1 MSPWRIEV
9 RDPADP
15 AALAAVV
22 AYSAELDA
30 RFGESSPTITDPHLD
45 DYRRPTGTFLVVV
58 DESGD
63 ALGCAGLRTIETD
76 AYGAVAEVKR
86 MWVSPLLRGQGVGR
100 ALLERLHEE
109 ARVRGL
115 TQVVL
120 DSRRDLDDARRLY
133 VGAGYADIDRY
144 NANADATVW
153 MRVDLGSGRRTYA
166 SVMLVDEHGAVLL
179 QHRDAHAPRA
189 PLLWGM
195 VGGAVEAGE
204 KPEEAAYRELREE
217 TGIELAPGALDL
229 WSSDSFTWSDGS
241 DADYRVFV
249 AATSLTDADVV
260 LGEGL
265 AIVFVPAAEIASL
278 PLTESGRHFILSFLA
293 SDSYRALLAR

>member
-1 MSPWRIEV
+1 MSPWRIEP

-15 AALAAVV
+15 AAVAAVE
-22 AYSAELDA
+22 AYSSELAA
-30 RFGESSPTITDPHLD
+30 RFGESSPTISDPHLD
-45 DYRRPTGTFLVVV
+45 DYRRPTGAFLVVV
-58 DESGD
+58 DESGR

-76 AYGAVAEVKR
+76 AYGTVAEVKR

-109 ARVRGL
+109 TRVRGL

-133 VGAGYADIDRY
+133 VRAGYADIDRY
-144 NANADATVW
+144 NDNADATVW

-166 SVMLVDEHGAVLL
+166 SVMLVDEHGALLL

-189 PLLWGM
+189 PLRWGM

-204 KPEEAAYRELREE
+204 SPEEAAYRELREE
-217 TGIELAPGALDL
+217 TGIVLGPGELEL

-265 AIVFVPAAEIASL
+265 AIVFVPASEVAAL
-278 PLTESGRHFILSFLA
+278 PLTESGRHFVLRLLA
-293 SDSYRALLAR
+293 SDRYRTFRPR

>member
-15 AALAAVV
+15 AAVAAVA
-22 AYSAELDA
+22 AYSSELDA
-30 RFGESSPTITDPHLD
+30 RFGESSPTISDPHLD
-45 DYRRPTGTFLVVV
+45 DYRRPAGTFLVVV

-63 ALGCAGLRTIETD
+63 VLGCAGLRTIETD
-76 AYGAVAEVKR
+76 VYGTVAEVKR

-120 DSRRDLDDARRLY
+120 DSRRDLEDARRLY
-133 VGAGYADIDRY
+133 AGAGYADVDRY

-204 KPEEAAYRELREE
+204 APDEAAYRELREE

-249 AATSLTDADVV
+249 AATSLNDADVV

-265 AIVFVPAAEIASL
+265 AIVFVAAAEIALL